1 MGRHIAFVNAPT
13 VGEVYPTLPIVA
25 ELVRRGHRVS
35 YATVEARAEAVAATG
50 ARVVVYTSSL
60 PAESD
65 RGLARPNR
73 ADYISAVRE
82 GFLGEARTTFP
93 QLAPYFRDDRPELVV
108 HGMQS
113 LAGRLVAVREGLT
126 AVQFQSFVAAN
137 EHWSIAR
144 HLGLTVVPRPG
155 LPDHQAQLD
164 AYVAG
169 EGFDPDAVR
178 AFQPVA
184 QLLLYP
190 RFMQHRA
197 ETFGPAHH
205 FTGPCTGPRP
215 FQERWAPAYPDRP
228 VVLISL
234 GTVYNRLPGF
244 YRLCVEAF
252 TGTAWQAVLAVGE
265 RTDPAELGPVPG
277 NVTVAASVPQL
288 DVLAYASAFVT
299 HAGMGGI
306 QEAIGAGV
314 PMLTLPQTPE
324 QEVNAE
330 RLAELGAARPLDPGS
345 LTPEGL
351 RSAVDRLVAD
361 QGVRDALARLR
372 AELLTCGGTALA
384 ADLIESALER

>member
-50 ARVVVYTSSL
+50 ARVVAYTSSL
-60 PAESD
+60 PGESD
-65 RGLARPNR
+65 RGLTRPDR
-73 ADYISAVRE
+73 ADYITAVRE
-82 GFLGEARTTFP
+82 GFLGEARATFP

-108 HGMQS
+108 YGMQS
-113 LAGRLVAVREGLT
+113 LAGRLVALREGLP
-126 AVQFQSFVAAN
+126 AVQFQSFLAAN

-144 HLGLTVVPRPG
+144 HLGLTVTPRPG

-164 AYVAG
+164 GYVAG
-169 EGFDPDAVR
+169 EGFDPEAVR

-190 RFMQHRA
+190 RFMQYRA
-197 ETFGPAHH
+197 ETFGPDRH

-215 FQERWAPAYPDRP
+215 FQERWSPAEPNRP
-228 VVLISL
+228 VVLVSL

-244 YRLCVEAF
+244 YRTCVEAF
-252 TGTAWQAVLAVGE
+252 TGSGWQLVLAVGE

-277 NVTVAASVPQL
+277 DVTVAASVPQL
-288 DVLAYASAFVT
+288 DVLAHAAVFVT

-306 QEAIGAGV
+306 QEAIRAGV
-314 PMLTLPQTPE
+314 PMLTLAQTPE
-324 QEVNAE
+324 QEVNAQ
-330 RLAELGAARPLDPGS
+330 RAAELGAAVPLDPAS
-345 LTPEGL
+345 LTAAGL
-351 RSAVDRLVAD
+351 RSAVERLAADR
-361 QGVRDALARLR
+361 GVREAVAGLQ
-372 AELLTCGGTALA
+372 AEILTCGGAPLA
-384 ADLIESALER
+384 ADVVESALA